1 MKIYDYESLPT
12 QNNATPMQQQNLNSA
27 TRMKQDS
34 STAAPALKRKW
45 WVQKWVQKWLF
56 QYSQ

>member
-1 MKIYDYESLPT
+1 MITDNMKNYDYEPLPT
-12 QNNATPMQQQNLNSA
+12 QNSATP
-27 TRMKQDS
+27 MKQDS

-56 QYSQ
+56 QSS